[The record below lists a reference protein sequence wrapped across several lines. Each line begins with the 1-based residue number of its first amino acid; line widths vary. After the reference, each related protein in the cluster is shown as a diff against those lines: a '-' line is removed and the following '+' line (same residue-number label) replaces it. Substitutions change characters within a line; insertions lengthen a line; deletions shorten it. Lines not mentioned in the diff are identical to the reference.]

1 GDKEESSEKRQNAE
15 DKEGE
20 GVNREKKEE
29 SKKPETTTKPTGNN
43 NQNSRAK
50 QEQNKASDQGE
61 KSGEENKKS
70 NTESNTKKDF
80 SASDTKSKINPD
92 SYDNERDNLR
102 NIQEGRKVDRATQ
115 EVNKPSIELFA
126 RRVDGTGGAYQ
137 HGFTIFTDSQG
148 QKTIITGFPEDNGI
162 KGMLFDNL
170 EVIDCPYTKE
180 NRHRI
185 GKDWEAKDVKH
196 WSIQKQELNSDAD
209 LQFKLSRAREA
220 VKMIETGNNGGR
232 FDYDLCFTDKCWG
245 GNSNT
250 VQKEIWNA
258 MGYEIKVPKGFSL
271 PGIDGKFYN
280 EPWNDFKNIFREG
293 MQKNKYK

>member
-1 GDKEESSEKRQNAE
+1 
-15 DKEGE
+15 
-20 GVNREKKEE
+20 
-29 SKKPETTTKPTGNN
+29 
-43 NQNSRAK
+43 
-50 QEQNKASDQGE
+50 
-61 KSGEENKKS
+61 
-70 NTESNTKKDF
+70 
-80 SASDTKSKINPD
+80 
-92 SYDNERDNLR
+92 
-102 NIQEGRKVDRATQ
+102 
-115 EVNKPSIELFA
+115 
-126 RRVDGTGGAYQ
+126 
-137 HGFTIFTDSQG
+137 
-148 QKTIITGFPEDNGI
+148 
-162 KGMLFDNL
+162 MLFDNL